1 MKYHKW
7 YFNYI
12 YQITILKVEKL
23 FIPFLV
29 SCVTGGKIVL
39 ISKVNFVLLRL
50 KQKKQDMITSV
61 KLMLN
66 KSRILNNGSY
76 PLVFQVIHNRRKKLL
91 YTGYRMKE
99 EVFDESEGKIM
110 NGVGSTFTAT
120 EVVKM
125 NRELRKMRNR
135 IDTRIRQLE
144 RTREEFTVED
154 ILTQNAFG
162 TGKSQFYLLRYINA
176 QIERKQEL
184 KKVGMAAAYKST
196 RSSLAKFIGRPDVRM
211 SEVDLAF
218 VRRYEDFLYSN
229 GASGNTVSYYLRNLR
244 SLYNQAVTDGYH
256 PRGEYPF
263 AKAQT
268 RPAKTVKRALSRTDM
283 QNLADLNLENEPEL
297 EFTRDLYLFSFY
309 AQGMAFV
316 DIVLLKKTDIC
327 NGVLTYSRHKSKQ
340 LIRIVVTPQ
349 MQGVIDKYN
358 TENEYLFPII
368 SGEYASGYQKYR
380 LALGRINRHL
390 KKIAV
395 VADIKVPLTT
405 YTARHTWA
413 TLARDY
419 GAPISV
425 ISAGL
430 GHTSEEMTRVY
441 LKDFDVSMLNQV
453 NSIVTNLSK

>member
-1 MKYHKW
+1 MC
-7 YFNYI
+7 FNYI

-29 SCVTGGKIVL
+29 SCVTGGKIVQ

-125 NRELRKMRNR
+125 NRELRKMRNQ
-135 IDTRIRQLE
+135 IDIRIRQLE

-244 SLYNQAVTDGYH
+244 SLYNQAVMDGYH

-395 VADIKVPLTT
+395 VADIEVPLTT

>member
-1 MKYHKW
+1 MC
-7 YFNYI
+7 FNYI

-144 RTREEFTVED
+144 RAREEFTVED

-162 TGKSQFYLLRYINA
+162 TGKPQFYLLRYINA

-196 RSSLAKFIGRPDVRM
+196 RSSLAKFISRPDVRM
-211 SEVDLAF
+211 SEVDSAF

-229 GASGNTVSYYLRNLR
+229 GSSGNTVSYYLRNLR
-244 SLYNQAVTDGYH
+244 SLYNQAVADGYH

-316 DIVLLKKTDIC
+316 DIVLLKEADIC

-340 LIRIVVTPQ
+340 LIRIAVTPQ
-349 MQGVIDKYN
+349 MQGLIDKYK

-368 SGEYASGYQKYR
+368 SGEYASRYQQYR

-395 VADIKVPLTT
+395 VADIKVPLTA

-453 NSIVTNLSK
+453 NSMVTNLSK

>member
-1 MKYHKW
+1 MC
-7 YFNYI
+7 FNYI

-29 SCVTGGKIVL
+29 SCVIGGKIVL

-125 NRELRKMRNR
+125 NRELRKMRNQ
-135 IDTRIRQLE
+135 IDIRIRQLE

-441 LKDFDVSMLNQV
+441 LKDFDVFMLNQV

>member
-1 MKYHKW
+1 M
-7 YFNYI
+7 
-12 YQITILKVEKL
+12 
-23 FIPFLV
+23 
-29 SCVTGGKIVL
+29 
-39 ISKVNFVLLRL
+39 
-50 KQKKQDMITSV
+50 
-61 KLMLN
+61 
-66 KSRILNNGSY
+66 
-76 PLVFQVIHNRRKKLL
+76 IHNRRKKLL
-91 YTGYRMKE
+91 YTGYRVKE
-99 EVFDESEGKIM
+99 EVFDELEGKIM

-125 NRELRKMRNR
+125 NRELRKMRNQ
-135 IDTRIRQLE
+135 IDIRIRQLE

-316 DIVLLKKTDIC
+316 DIVLLKKVDIY
-327 NGVLTYSRHKSKQ
+327 NDVLTYSRHKSKQ
-340 LIRIVVTPQ
+340 LICMAVTSQ
-349 MQGVIDKYN
+349 MRSLIDKYG
-358 TENEYLFPII
+358 TENEYVFPII
-368 SGEYASGYQKYR
+368 SDDYSSGYKQYR

-390 KKIAV
+390 KKIASMV
-395 VADIKVPLTT
+395 GIIVPLTT

-413 TLARDY
+413 TFARDY
-419 GAPISV
+419 GAPISA

-430 GHTSEEMTRVY
+430 GHTSEEMTRIY
-441 LKDFDVSMLNQV
+441 LKDFDVSLLDEV
-453 NSIVTNLSK
+453 NSKITNLS

>member
-1 MKYHKW
+1 MC
-7 YFNYI
+7 FNYI

-125 NRELRKMRNR
+125 NRELRKMRNQ
-135 IDTRIRQLE
+135 IDIRIRQLE

-196 RSSLAKFIGRPDVRM
+196 RSSLAKFIGCPDVRM

-453 NSIVTNLSK
+453 NSIVTNLSR

>member
-1 MKYHKW
+1 
-7 YFNYI
+7 
-12 YQITILKVEKL
+12 
-23 FIPFLV
+23 
-29 SCVTGGKIVL
+29 
-39 ISKVNFVLLRL
+39 
-50 KQKKQDMITSV
+50 
-61 KLMLN
+61 MLN

-125 NRELRKMRNR
+125 NRELRKMRNQ
-135 IDTRIRQLE
+135 IDIRIRQLE

-349 MQGVIDKYN
+349 MQGVIDN

>member
-1 MKYHKW
+1 MC
-7 YFNYI
+7 FNYI

-125 NRELRKMRNR
+125 NRELRKMRNQ
-135 IDTRIRQLE
+135 IDIRIRQLE

-154 ILTQNAFG
+154 ILVQNAFG

>member
-1 MKYHKW
+1 MC
-7 YFNYI
+7 FNYI

-39 ISKVNFVLLRL
+39 ISKVNFVVLRL

-125 NRELRKMRNR
+125 NRELRKMRNQ
-135 IDTRIRQLE
+135 IDIRIRQLE

>member
-1 MKYHKW
+1 MC
-7 YFNYI
+7 FNYI

-125 NRELRKMRNR
+125 NRELRKMRNQ
-135 IDTRIRQLE
+135 IDIRIRQLE
-144 RTREEFTVED
+144 RTREEFAVED

-162 TGKSQFYLLRYINA
+162 TGKPQFYLLRYINA

-196 RSSLAKFIGRPDVRM
+196 RSSLAKFIGCPDVRM

>member
-1 MKYHKW
+1 MC
-7 YFNYI
+7 FNYI

-29 SCVTGGKIVL
+29 SCVTGGKIVQ

-125 NRELRKMRNR
+125 NRELRKMRNQ
-135 IDTRIRQLE
+135 IDIRIRQLE
-144 RTREEFTVED
+144 RTREEFAVED

-263 AKAQT
+263 AKART

>member
-1 MKYHKW
+1 MC
-7 YFNYI
+7 FNYI

-154 ILTQNAFG
+154 ILAQSAFG
-162 TGKSQFYLLRYINA
+162 TGKPQFYLLRYINA

-196 RSSLAKFIGRPDVRM
+196 RSSLAKFISRPDVRM
-211 SEVDLAF
+211 SEVDSAF

-229 GASGNTVSYYLRNLR
+229 GSSGNTVSYYLRNLR
-244 SLYNQAVTDGYH
+244 SLYNQAVADGYH

-316 DIVLLKKTDIC
+316 DIVLLKEADIC

-340 LIRIVVTPQ
+340 LIRIAVTPQ
-349 MQGVIDKYN
+349 MQGLIDKYK

-368 SGEYASGYQKYR
+368 SGEYASGYQQYR

-453 NSIVTNLSK
+453 NSIVTNLSR

>member
-1 MKYHKW
+1 MC
-7 YFNYI
+7 FNYI

-125 NRELRKMRNR
+125 NRELRKMRNQ
-135 IDTRIRQLE
+135 IDIRIRQLE
-144 RTREEFTVED
+144 RTREEFAVED

-162 TGKSQFYLLRYINA
+162 TGKPQFYLLRYINA

-196 RSSLAKFIGRPDVRM
+196 RSSLARFIGRPDVRM
-211 SEVDLAF
+211 SEVDSAF

-229 GASGNTVSYYLRNLR
+229 GSSGNTVSYYLRNLR
-244 SLYNQAVTDGYH
+244 SLYNQAVADGYH

>member
-1 MKYHKW
+1 MC
-7 YFNYI
+7 FNYI

-66 KSRILNNGSY
+66 KRRILNNGSY

-110 NGVGSTFTAT
+110 NGVSSTFTAT

-154 ILTQNAFG
+154 ILAQNAFG

-196 RSSLAKFIGRPDVRM
+196 RSSLAKFIGCPDVRM

>member
-1 MKYHKW
+1 MC
-7 YFNYI
+7 FNYI

-154 ILTQNAFG
+154 ILAQSAFG
-162 TGKSQFYLLRYINA
+162 TGKPQFYLLRYINA

-196 RSSLAKFIGRPDVRM
+196 RSSLARFIGRPDVRM
-211 SEVDLAF
+211 SEVDSAF

-229 GASGNTVSYYLRNLR
+229 GSSGNTVSYYLRNLR

>member
-1 MKYHKW
+1 M

-50 KQKKQDMITSV
+50 KQKKQNMITSV

-99 EVFDESEGKIM
+99 EVFDELEGKIM
-110 NGVGSTFTAT
+110 NGVSSTFTAT

-125 NRELRKMRNR
+125 NRELRKMRNQ
-135 IDTRIRQLE
+135 IDIRIRQLE
-144 RTREEFTVED
+144 RTREEFAVED

-162 TGKSQFYLLRYINA
+162 TGKPQFYLLRYINA

>member
-1 MKYHKW
+1 MC
-7 YFNYI
+7 FNYI

-99 EVFDESEGKIM
+99 EVFDELEGKIM

-154 ILTQNAFG
+154 ILAQSAFG
-162 TGKSQFYLLRYINA
+162 TGKPQFYLLRYINA

-196 RSSLAKFIGRPDVRM
+196 RSSLAKFISRPDVRM
-211 SEVDLAF
+211 SEVDSAF

-229 GASGNTVSYYLRNLR
+229 GSSGNTVSYYLRNLR
-244 SLYNQAVTDGYH
+244 SLYNQAVADGYH

-316 DIVLLKKTDIC
+316 DIVLLKEADIC

-340 LIRIVVTPQ
+340 LIRIAVTPQ
-349 MQGVIDKYN
+349 MQGLIDKYK

-368 SGEYASGYQKYR
+368 SGEYASGYQQYR

-453 NSIVTNLSK
+453 NSMVTNLSK

>member
-1 MKYHKW
+1 MC
-7 YFNYI
+7 FNYI

-29 SCVTGGKIVL
+29 SCVTGGKIVQ

-125 NRELRKMRNR
+125 NRELRKMRNQ
-135 IDTRIRQLE
+135 IDIRIRQLE
-144 RTREEFTVED
+144 RTREEFAVED

-316 DIVLLKKTDIC
+316 DIVLLKKSDIC

>member
-1 MKYHKW
+1 MC
-7 YFNYI
+7 FNYI

-125 NRELRKMRNR
+125 NRELRKMRNQ
-135 IDTRIRQLE
+135 IDIRIRQLE
-144 RTREEFTVED
+144 RTREEFAVED

-162 TGKSQFYLLRYINA
+162 TGKPQFYLLRYINA

-316 DIVLLKKTDIC
+316 DIVLLKKADIC

-340 LIRIVVTPQ
+340 LIRIAVTPQ
-349 MQGVIDKYN
+349 MQGLIDKYK

-368 SGEYASGYQKYR
+368 SGEYASGYQQYR

>member
-1 MKYHKW
+1 MC
-7 YFNYI
+7 FNYI

-125 NRELRKMRNR
+125 NRELRKMRNQ
-135 IDTRIRQLE
+135 IDIRIRQLE

-316 DIVLLKKTDIC
+316 DIVLLRKSDIC

>member
-1 MKYHKW
+1 MC
-7 YFNYI
+7 FNYI

-99 EVFDESEGKIM
+99 EVFDELEGKIM

-125 NRELRKMRNR
+125 NRELRKMRNQ
-135 IDTRIRQLE
+135 IDIRIRQLE

-154 ILTQNAFG
+154 ILAQSAFG
-162 TGKSQFYLLRYINA
+162 TGKPQFYLLRYINA

-196 RSSLAKFIGRPDVRM
+196 RSSLAKFISRPDVRM
-211 SEVDLAF
+211 SEVDSAF

-229 GASGNTVSYYLRNLR
+229 GSSGNTVSYYLRNLR
-244 SLYNQAVTDGYH
+244 SLYNQAVADGYH

-316 DIVLLKKTDIC
+316 DIVLLKEADIC

-340 LIRIVVTPQ
+340 LIRIAVTPQ
-349 MQGVIDKYN
+349 MQGLIDKYK

-368 SGEYASGYQKYR
+368 SGEYASGYQQYR

-453 NSIVTNLSK
+453 NSMVTNLSK

>member
-1 MKYHKW
+1 MC
-7 YFNYI
+7 FNYI

-23 FIPFLV
+23 FIPLLV

-39 ISKVNFVLLRL
+39 INKVNFVLLRL

-125 NRELRKMRNR
+125 NRELRKMRNQ
-135 IDTRIRQLE
+135 IDIRIRQLE
-144 RTREEFTVED
+144 RTREEFAVED